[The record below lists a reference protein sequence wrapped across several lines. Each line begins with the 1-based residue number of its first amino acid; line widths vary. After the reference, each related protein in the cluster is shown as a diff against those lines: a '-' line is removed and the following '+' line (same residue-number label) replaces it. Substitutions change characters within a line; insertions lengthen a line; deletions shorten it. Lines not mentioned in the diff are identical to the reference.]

1 MAKKKQTVSRRRQ
14 TCIPGCVRQTA
25 SMEQPE
31 TKRAIYLDYNATT
44 PVDPEVMEV
53 VRFYM
58 MEEFGNA
65 GSRTHEY
72 GARAKKAVESA
83 REAIATELGV
93 RTGDVIFT
101 SGATESN
108 NLAILGL
115 EAEGRRTGRM
125 HLISS
130 QIEHKAVLEPM
141 AELERRG
148 FSLTLLPPDRNGIV
162 PAAALREALRADTLL
177 VSLMHVNN
185 EIGTIQDIEGYSAV
199 LADHPAY
206 FHMDAAQSFAKMP
219 VVFDRVDLIS
229 ASGHKIGAPKGV
241 GVLGLRRRK
250 WSAPPLKPLMFGGGQ
265 EAALRPGT
273 LAVPL
278 IAGMAKACL
287 GWSRDRA
294 ERLRHLVKLQSE
306 IEASCNSAG
315 LGLVCSSS
323 HRVPWVS
330 PLEIAGVDA
339 EAAVLQACKLVAF
352 SNGAACTSSAYK
364 ESHVIEAL
372 GRHGR
377 AFLRVSTHHATT
389 PAQIEVLRQVAIK
402 ELRAVAIGCD
412 LY

>member
-1 MAKKKQTVSRRRQ
+1 MATEKQTFSRCRQ
-14 TCIPGCVRQTA
+14 TCISGCVRQTA
-25 SMEQPE
+25 AMEQPE

-72 GARAKKAVESA
+72 GARAKKAVENA
-83 REAIATELGV
+83 REVIATELGV

-130 QIEHKAVLEPM
+130 QIEHKAVLEPL

-148 FSLTLLPPDRNGIV
+148 FSLTLLPPDRNGVV
-162 PAAALREALRADTLL
+162 PAAALQEALRQDTLL

-185 EIGTIQDIEGYSAV
+185 EIGTIQDIPGYSAV

-206 FHMDAAQSFAKMP
+206 FHMDAAQSFAKMS

-241 GVLGLRRRK
+241 GVLGMRRRK

-265 EAALRPGT
+265 EAGLRPGT
-273 LAVPL
+273 LSVHL
-278 IAGMAKACL
+278 IAGLGKAVELSVSSSQLRMERSATMKRMLTGRLPVGAQIL
-287 GWSRDRA
+287 GDQDRVVPWT
-294 ERLRHLVKLQSE
+294 LSLLLPGVDSE
-306 IEASCNSAG
+306 AQI
-315 LGLVCSSS
+315 LGLQG
-323 HRVPWVS
+323 
-330 PLEIAGVDA
+330 I
-339 EAAVLQACKLVAF
+339 AAV
-352 SNGAACTSSAYK
+352 SNGSACTSADYK
-364 ESHVIEAL
+364 PSHVLLAMGL
-372 GRHGR
+372 D
-377 AFLRVSTHHATT
+377 STA
-389 PAQIEVLRQVAIK
+389 AQCVLRLSWSHSA
-402 ELRAVAIGCD
+402 ELGDSEACRIIESITRIALA
-412 LY
+412 

>member
-1 MAKKKQTVSRRRQ
+1 
-14 TCIPGCVRQTA
+14 
-25 SMEQPE
+25 MEQPE

-83 REAIATELGV
+83 REVIATELGV
-93 RTGDVIFT
+93 RTGDVVFT

-162 PAAALREALRADTLL
+162 PAAALREALRPDTLL

-250 WSAPPLKPLMFGGGQ
+250 WSAPPLKPLVFGGGQ
-265 EAALRPGT
+265 EAGLRPGT

-278 IAGMAKACL
+278 IAGFAKAVSQ
-287 GWSRDRA
+287 WSAHRA
-294 ERLRHLVKLQSE
+294 LYRASAVRLFERLVKL
-306 IEASCNSAG
+306 AHAAG
-315 LGLVCSSS
+315 FTLLVPEGVV
-323 HRVPWVS
+323 VPWVL
-330 PLEIAGVDA
+330 PLSKADEDGEALILRLRDRIAV
-339 EAAVLQACKLVAF
+339 
-352 SNGAACTSSAYK
+352 SNGAACTAASYQ
-364 ESHVIEAL
+364 ESHVIA
-372 GRHGR
+372 
-377 AFLRVSTHHATT
+377 A
-389 PAQIEVLRQVAIK
+389 
-402 ELRAVAIGCD
+402 LRAEAACFIRISTSPMNSASVLEGLREREGI
-412 LY
+412 LL

>member
-1 MAKKKQTVSRRRQ
+1 MDQAES
-14 TCIPGCVRQTA
+14 
-25 SMEQPE
+25 
-31 TKRAIYLDYNATT
+31 KRAIYLDYNATT

-72 GARAKKAVESA
+72 GARAKKAVENA
-83 REAIATELGV
+83 REVIATELGV

-101 SGATESN
+101 SGATEAN

-130 QIEHKAVLEPM
+130 QIEHKAVLEPL

-148 FSLTLLPPDRNGIV
+148 FSLTLLPPERNGIV
-162 PAAALREALRADTLL
+162 PAAALREALRPDTLL
-177 VSLMHVNN
+177 VCLMHVNN
-185 EIGTIQDIEGYSAV
+185 EIGTIQDIEGYSAA

-250 WSAPPLKPLMFGGGQ
+250 WIAPPLKPLMFGGGQ
-265 EAALRPGT
+265 EAGLRPGT

-278 IAGMAKACL
+278 IAGLAVAL
-287 GWSRDRA
+287 SRWQANRQVYHDA
-294 ERLRHLVKLQSE
+294 AVRLSRIIVDLAHDAGYSLLVPPSR
-306 IEASCNSAG
+306 
-315 LGLVCSSS
+315 V
-323 HRVPWVS
+323 VPWVI
-330 PLEIAGVDA
+330 PLSKSGEDSEALILRLRGKIAA
-339 EAAVLQACKLVAF
+339 
-352 SNGAACTSSAYK
+352 SNGAACTAASYR
-364 ESHVIEAL
+364 ESHVVMAL
-372 GRHGR
+372 GAESAG
-377 AFLRVSTHHATT
+377 FLRISTSPPNADGTLQ
-389 PAQIEVLRQVAIK
+389 QIHMYPGALI
-402 ELRAVAIGCD
+402 
-412 LY
+412 

>member
-1 MAKKKQTVSRRRQ
+1 
-14 TCIPGCVRQTA
+14 
-25 SMEQPE
+25 MEQPE

-83 REAIATELGV
+83 REVIATELGV

-162 PAAALREALRADTLL
+162 PAAALREALRPDTLL

-241 GVLGLRRRK
+241 GVLGMRRRK

-265 EAALRPGT
+265 EAGLRPGT

-278 IAGMAKACL
+278 IAGMAKAAAIWRKDRPL
-287 GWSRDRA
+287 YRAAAEQLFQSFVSMARAAGFGLMVPEAGIAPWIVPLSKPDEDSEALILRLRDR
-294 ERLRHLVKLQSE
+294 L
-306 IEASCNSAG
+306 
-315 LGLVCSSS
+315 
-323 HRVPWVS
+323 
-330 PLEIAGVDA
+330 
-339 EAAVLQACKLVAF
+339 AA
-352 SNGAACTSSAYK
+352 SNGAACTAASYQ
-364 ESHVIEAL
+364 ESHVIAAL
-372 GRHGR
+372 CKSPSG
-377 AFLRVSTHHATT
+377 FLRVSVGSRNAEDILQGLQRA
-389 PAQIEVLRQVAIK
+389 PEVFAQLFTA
-402 ELRAVAIGCD
+402 
-412 LY
+412 